1 METSVEEQFVL
12 DTRLVK
18 ARFGTLLDSMPDGI
32 VMMNSAGLI
41 VLTNNQAETLFGY
54 TRSEMRGQP
63 IEMLLPARL
72 RDAHVAHR
80 SSFFA
85 QPRVRSMGAGLE
97 LNGVRKDGT
106 EFAVE
111 ISLSPIVTDDGTL
124 VMSAIRDISERKR
137 IEHVLQE
144 KNAELRVAAQA
155 KDRFLANMSH
165 ELRTPLNGIIG
176 FAELMHNAK
185 LGPVSESHKE
195 YLGDILSSARHLQHL
210 INDVLDLA
218 KVGAGK
224 IDLHAESINLERLV
238 GEVRDALRTIA
249 AKKNMSVDVQVVP
262 ELRAIIGDAARIK
275 QILYNYLS
283 NALKFSPENG
293 CVQVRCDLEGEA
305 NFRIDVEDN
314 GIGIAKQDLDRLFVE
329 FQQLD
334 AGSAKR
340 YQGTGLGLALTK
352 RLAEAK
358 GGRVEVHSE
367 LGRGSVFS
375 VILPRILHVAGDEP
389 NAGLA
394 AIVAERKG
402 LR

>member
-1 METSVEEQFVL
+1 MENSVEAQHVL
-12 DTRLVK
+12 DTRVVE
-18 ARFGTLLDSMPDGI
+18 ARFGALLDSMPDGI

-41 VLTNNQAETLFGY
+41 VMTNNQAETLFGY
-54 TRSEMRGQP
+54 TRSEMGGQA

-72 RDAHVAHR
+72 RDAHVGHR
-80 SSFFA
+80 SGFFA

-106 EFAVE
+106 EFAIE

-176 FAELMHNAK
+176 FAELMHNGK

-224 IDLHAESINLERLV
+224 IDLHPEPIDLAQLV

-249 AKKNMSVDVQVVP
+249 AKKNMSVEVQVVP
-262 ELRAIIGDAARIK
+262 ELRAIVGDAARIK

-293 CVQVRCDLEGEA
+293 RVQVRCELEGEA

-314 GIGIAKQDLDRLFVE
+314 GIGIAKQDIDRLFVE

-358 GGRVEVHSE
+358 GGRVEVRSE
-367 LGRGSVFS
+367 EGHGSIFS
-375 VILPRILHVAGDEP
+375 VVLPRVLQVASDDS
-389 NAGLA
+389 NVGLA
-394 AIVAERKG
+394 AIAAERK
-402 LR
+402 R